1 MPYFCAMKK
10 TLLYGLLVLLL
21 GAATWYFIFKDT
33 ETAFSPSEANFHVAS
48 TNDIGIIYMTD
59 LHNNAVKLTRNNTT
73 WTLNDSLIPRP
84 DALQLLL
91 DALTKQRAQQP
102 VAAGYHDA
110 AVRELS
116 ANSTKVEIYS
126 PEGKKT
132 HTFYVAQN
140 PGYNNVSYMLTE
152 GAKRPFIV
160 DIPLRHLFL
169 GLRYFTNVQEWT
181 TKQLFAGQAPI
192 ETLSVQYI
200 DSVQHS
206 FNIQSKGT
214 SWALS
219 GQTPPATPLN
229 TQRLQ
234 QYLALFE
241 SVYCMGYE
249 TEINDSN
256 AMFKSRHLAT
266 VTLQRK
272 GLKPAS
278 LDIYFRPTNKRTKS
292 AIRIGNDE
300 YDANTFLGSYN
311 QQLVLLSRKQVNNMM
326 RYFSEFY
333 ETSQT
338 PQRQLSQPDTSTQ

>member
-1 MPYFCAMKK
+1 MKK

-21 GAATWYFIFKDT
+21 GTATWYFIFKDD
-33 ETAFSPSEANFHVAS
+33 ETAFAPSEANFHVAS
-48 TNDIGIIYMTD
+48 ANDIGIIYMTD
-59 LHNNAVKLTRNNTT
+59 LHNNAIKLTRNNTT

-91 DALTKQRAQQP
+91 DALTKQRPQQP

-132 HTFYVAQN
+132 HTFFVAQN

-169 GLRYFTNVQEWT
+169 GLRYFTDVNQWK
-181 TKQLFAGQAPI
+181 TKQLFFGQAPI
-192 ETLSVQYI
+192 ERVSVEFT

-206 FNIQSKGT
+206 FQITGDGINYQISGPTKPT
-214 SWALS
+214 S
-219 GQTPPATPLN
+219 PLN
-229 TQRLQ
+229 MQRLQ
-234 QYLALFE
+234 QYLSLYE
-241 SVYCMGYE
+241 SIYCLGYE
-249 TEINDSN
+249 TELLNGKEALLSG
-256 AMFKSRHLAT
+256 KSLAT
-266 VTLQRK
+266 IRLQRK
-272 GLKPAS
+272 GMREETLQ
-278 LDIYFRPTNKRTKS
+278 LYFRPVNQRTKS
-292 AIRIGNDE
+292 AIRLGNKE
-300 YDANTFLGSYN
+300 YDANTFLGFYQN
-311 QQLVLLSRKQVNNMM
+311 RDLMVLSRKYVNNMM

-333 ETSQT
+333 ESGQT
-338 PQRQLSQPDTSTQ
+338 PKGQLPQPDTTTR